1 MCVGR
6 GYCVRKKEILCVFPW
21 ISAGVCAR
29 VCVFERLSRKGGI
42 F

>member
-6 GYCVRKKEILCVFPW
+6 GYCVRKKEILCVFQW
-21 ISAGVCAR
+21 ISVF
-29 VCVFERLSRKGGI
+29 VCVCVVERLSLKGGI